1 MTLIDI
7 AEIHPPRAGGKVS
20 RIVAESGE
28 RYEIWPDKL
37 DGFTVG
43 RSYMVE
49 IREREYQGR
58 TISSITK
65 IAPAPQVPAP
75 APTIAAPASPSTD
88 EAQYVGRVI
97 AALIAKGSTRT
108 GSPPPRTGCAS
119 CGGRTSHS
127 RGGDEP

>member
-28 RYEIWPDKL
+28 KYEIWPDKL
-37 DGFTVG
+37 DGVLVG

-49 IREREYQGR
+49 VRSREYEGR
-58 TISSITK
+58 TINSIAK

-75 APTIAAPASPSTD
+75 APTIATPASHVEG
-88 EAQYVGRVI
+88 EAQYVGLVL
-97 AALIAKGSTRT
+97 AALIAKGEVEKTQIAAATQWLRRMWRE
-108 GSPPPRTGCAS
+108 GYL
-119 CGGRTSHS
+119 
-127 RGGDEP
+127 

>member
-65 IAPAPQVPAP
+65 IAPAPQVLAP
-75 APTIAAPASPSTD
+75 APTIAAPASPSTG

-97 AALIAKGSTRT
+97 AALIAKGDLDKNGIAAATHWLRQLWRQNE
-108 GSPPPRTGCAS
+108 PLQR
-119 CGGRTSHS
+119 
-127 RGGDEP
+127 RG

>member
-20 RIVAESGE
+20 KIVAESGE
-28 RYEIWPDKL
+28 KYEIWPDKL
-37 DGFTVG
+37 DGVTVG

-65 IAPAPQVPAP
+65 IAPTPQVPAAR
-75 APTIAAPASPSTD
+75 APTTAAPASPSTG
-88 EAQYVGRVI
+88 EAQYVGLVL
-97 AALIAKGSTRT
+97 AALIAKGEVEK
-108 GSPPPRTGCAS
+108 
-119 CGGRTSHS
+119 TSIAAATQWL
-127 RGGDEP
+127 RRMWREGYL